1 MRGPIQP
8 EPAQPPSRGYLNCV
22 LLLGSDVASL
32 PVCRCLRVPASRRS
46 ILSGEAPSSSSRECG
61 AGVRR
66 PPFGSELSLRT
77 ELSLSLLQCAC
88 VGASVGRRVPLAGG
102 FRLCGAPLRY
112 LPLCA
117 LSARWLLGRLLG
129 RRRWRR
135 LLPPLRETGLCRERR
150 RRPLWRWQHQRGWRR
165 RHLRRRRRWR
175 RRRCHGHGPGPSPSH
190 SAHRRPSRK
199 AQWLVRWHLTRA
211 AMLSRN
217 SNNHQEFELG

>member
-8 EPAQPPSRGYLNCV
+8 EPAQPRGYLNCV

-66 PPFGSELSLRT
+66 PPFGSESSLRT
-77 ELSLSLLQCAC
+77 ELSLLQCAC
-88 VGASVGRRVPLAGG
+88 VGASVGRLVSLAGG
-102 FRLCGAPLRY
+102 VRLCGAPLRY
-112 LPLCA
+112 LPLCV

-129 RRRWRR
+129 QRRWRR

-150 RRPLWRWQHQRGWRR
+150 RRPLWHWQQQRGRRRRHLRRRRRWRRR

-211 AMLSRN
+211 AM
-217 SNNHQEFELG
+217 